1 MSSPQALSVQASLT
15 LLSHNCALSI
25 AALNPKPDAP
35 ELPLSSLRTD
45 FISLLSLI
53 YSNTTKLSI
62 ALNPSNPTYSAALIP
77 LKDLITH
84 SATLASN
91 ASSFLP
97 NVHGRALIAEVHS
110 TAKGVLTAL
119 QELAHAHLFLLAN
132 PTSKDVAVTA
142 SSKDTQGTYLAKTA
156 IVHELI
162 TRAKAEDHPQGISRT
177 ELIAV
182 RKRWREHSEII
193 ADAAATLEIEV
204 SLPDGDDDGDDF
216 DDGWDDPDLGLIVP
230 GKLSLEQVELAKTVR
245 IRYSHL
251 PHPAS
256 DWWRLF
262 PLREH
267 RCQILNVVERTSALI
282 NDILGALLPLR
293 AAAQPLPNALLDHLL
308 DSAPPLVAAV
318 DELAT
323 HIYDSPDDPSQLGEA
338 RNSFARALVSMTSA
352 VKAFWKGKED
362 TRSASEKGSR
372 AYFIEQFAQLNVAVE
387 TVQWTA
393 LT

>member
-1 MSSPQALSVQASLT
+1 MSSASDPQALSVQASLT
-15 LLSHNCALSI
+15 LLSHNCALSV

-62 ALNPSNPTYSAALIP
+62 ALNPSNPTYSAALTP

-119 QELAHAHLFLLAN
+119 QELAHAHLFLLTN
-132 PTSKDVAVTA
+132 PASKDIAVAA
-142 SSKDTQGTYLAKTA
+142 SSKDKKDAYLAKTA

-177 ELIAV
+177 DLIAV

-204 SLPDGDDDGDDF
+204 SLPDSEDDG

-230 GKLSLEQVELAKTVR
+230 GKLSPEQVELAKTVR
-245 IRYSHL
+245 IRYSHFPL
-251 PHPAS
+251 PAS
-256 DWWRLF
+256 DYG
-262 PLREH
+262 
-267 RCQILNVVERTSALI
+267 
-282 NDILGALLPLR
+282 GAPFLSV
-293 AAAQPLPNALLDHLL
+293 NI
-308 DSAPPLVAAV
+308 VAR
-318 DELAT
+318 
-323 HIYDSPDDPSQLGEA
+323 Y
-338 RNSFARALVSMTSA
+338 
-352 VKAFWKGKED
+352 
-362 TRSASEKGSR
+362 
-372 AYFIEQFAQLNVAVE
+372 
-387 TVQWTA
+387 
-393 LT
+393 